1 MQDALQQVDDG
12 RGGFGMKDME
22 NELRVLEDRLDA
34 EDDDELFCVAC
45 DKEMRNEKAFASH
58 RKQKKHL
65 ENVERLR
72 ETLLKDELISS
83 DDLKDDSDTEAQKE
97 ETMITAEVNET
108 KDAPSSEKLEGEED
122 VLKNN
127 KSAKRKTKSKR
138 NKNSKTVPNKDD
150 SDNEA
155 QEEEETTII
164 AEVNETKDTPS
175 SKKLKDEEDVM
186 QNNKSAK
193 RKTKLKR
200 TKNSKTVPNSTVD
213 LNTDLGCAVCKKEF
227 PSKNKLFRHLKE
239 TGHSVALS

>member
-1 MQDALQQVDDG
+1 MG
-12 RGGFGMKDME
+12 
-22 NELRVLEDRLDA
+22 
-34 EDDDELFCVAC
+34 
-45 DKEMRNEKAFASH
+45 
-58 RKQKKHL
+58 
-65 ENVERLR
+65 RLR

-108 KDAPSSEKLEGEED
+108 KDAPSSEKLKGEED

-127 KSAKRKTKSKR
+127 KSAKRKTKSKG

-155 QEEEETTII
+155 LKEEEETTII
-164 AEVNETKDTPS
+164 AEVNETKDAPS
-175 SKKLKDEEDVM
+175 SKKLEDEEDVM

-200 TKNSKTVPNSTVD
+200 TKNSKTIPNSTVD

-239 TGHSVALS
+239 TGHSV

>member
-1 MQDALQQVDDG
+1 MGEDETFNDESETELNYPTFGDTDSPDEVWQEFYAFFSCYATTRTYTWLDKYDTRHAENRRVSRLMEKENKKVRDTAKKERNDAV
-12 RGGFGMKDME
+12 R
-22 NELRVLEDRLDA
+22 ELVKFIRKRDKRIQLYSKKLAEKREQNAKKTAEKRQKQLDA

-58 RKQKKHL
+58 IKQKKHL

-127 KSAKRKTKSKR
+127 KSAKR
-138 NKNSKTVPNKDD
+138 
-150 SDNEA
+150 
-155 QEEEETTII
+155 
-164 AEVNETKDTPS
+164 
-175 SKKLKDEEDVM
+175 
-186 QNNKSAK
+186 
-193 RKTKLKR
+193 
-200 TKNSKTVPNSTVD
+200 
-213 LNTDLGCAVCKKEF
+213 
-227 PSKNKLFRHLKE
+227 
-239 TGHSVALS
+239 